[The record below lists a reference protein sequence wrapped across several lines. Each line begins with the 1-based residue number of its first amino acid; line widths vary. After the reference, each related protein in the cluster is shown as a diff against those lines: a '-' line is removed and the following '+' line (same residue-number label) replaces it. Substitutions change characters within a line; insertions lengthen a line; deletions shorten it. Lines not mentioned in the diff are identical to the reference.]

1 MIFSVWY
8 AIWLLSASTMLA
20 YLIPYMALVV
30 RSSYINHRVLFITK
44 YQLFLGLAM
53 FCWLAMVPENTIQ
66 YSAILTLQVVGFMA
80 LTVHLSLRI
89 SEFRWEQSPRSV
101 ASVWFIANRYLRL
114 INEKRADFEYAVR
127 SRIPRGSSNGLALL
141 RIRLVLT
148 YKAITS
154 ACLDIVILV
163 RQLETI
169 INARGGLPH
178 PKHWQKVRVAHGS
191 MISAAIADL
200 LLIFLLCVVMFFA
213 SEKTVPDVFIKLGK
227 SIQYFVTHQ

>member
-8 AIWLLSASTMLA
+8 TSWVLSASTMLA
-20 YLIPYMALVV
+20 YVIPYLALVV

-44 YQLFLGLAM
+44 YQLLLGLAM
-53 FCWLAMVPENTIQ
+53 FCWLTLVPGNTIQ
-66 YSAILTLQVVGFMA
+66 YSALLTLQVVAFMA
-80 LTVHLSLRI
+80 LTFHLSFRI
-89 SEFRWEQSPRSV
+89 SEFRWEQSPKGV

-127 SRIPRGSSNGLALL
+127 SRIPIDKSNGMIQLQT
-141 RIRLVLT
+141 RIVLT
-148 YKAITS
+148 YKAIIS

-178 PKHWQKVRVAHGS
+178 PKSWQKVRETHGS

-200 LLIFLLCVVMFFA
+200 LLILLLCVVMFFA
-213 SEKTVPDVFIKLGK
+213 SEKTIPDVFIKLGK
-227 SIQYFVTHQ
+227 SLQTFTAHQ